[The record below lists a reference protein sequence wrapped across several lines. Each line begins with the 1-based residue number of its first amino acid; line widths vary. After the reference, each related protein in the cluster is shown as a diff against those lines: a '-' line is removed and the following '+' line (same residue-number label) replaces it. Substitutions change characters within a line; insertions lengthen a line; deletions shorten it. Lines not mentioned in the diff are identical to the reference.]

1 MSELTPGFIVAH
13 SHRLEDL
20 TDVAVQLSKNHPLA
34 PLQEETILVQSNG
47 IAQWLK
53 TELARA
59 TGIATM
65 LDISLPA
72 RFVWKAYRA
81 VLGKQIPKHS
91 PFDKDRLVWRLM
103 RLLPAL
109 MESNPAFAT
118 LRRYTEN
125 DEDQRKLY
133 QLSEKIADLLDQ
145 YQVYR
150 ADWLDEWTQ
159 GVELEGANQWQPE
172 LWRALVADIGAQ
184 DIWSNRA
191 ALHQHFIEQAKKLAK
206 RPSGLPPRVIVFG
219 ISSLPQQ
226 TLEVLNAIKGYTQ
239 VLLCVHN
246 PCQHFWAD
254 IVDGREMFRRDMQ
267 ARQARKTDN
276 EFSMDELHQHAQ
288 PLLAS
293 WGKQGRDYIRLLDL
307 FDETRQKEE
316 FFNDLRFDIFDETPA
331 QTLLQQLQS
340 DILNLR
346 PLAETHDQWQRQ
358 LAASDT
364 SIVLHNAHSPQRE
377 VEILHDQLLA
387 AFAADT
393 ELKPRD
399 IMVMVPDINAYAPY
413 IDAVFGRLETK
424 DKRFIPYTIADQ
436 GERHRK
442 PLLIALEMIMGAPES
457 RFASSDIFDLL
468 HVPALQKRFKIDP
481 ADVEQI
487 QQWAEQSGA
496 RWGLHGL
503 HRQSLGLDVAFD
515 ENSWHFALQRM
526 LYGYAAGELQGEPWQ
541 QIEPF
546 TPVSGIQA
554 RIAGA
559 LAELLEYLERY
570 WQLLA
575 ERRTVA
581 EWHPLLNQLL
591 DDFFVA
597 DTDNEQLLL
606 SKLRS
611 FLDSWLEASDE
622 AAFGLPVG
630 YNIIQELWLSSMDE
644 TGLNQRFMAGAV
656 NFATL
661 MPMRAIPFKKVCL
674 LGMNDA
680 DYPRTTTR
688 PDFDLMAQDYR
699 PGDRSRR
706 EDDRYLF
713 LEALL
718 SAREQF
724 YISWIG
730 QNSRDNSDIP
740 ASVLVGQLCDHLV
753 AGWATDDSDEA
764 RDNLLEQLTTKHF
777 LQPFSA
783 HYFATSDSSKDY
795 FTYAAEWQAIYSPGQ
810 QDAATAL
817 LPEFRQQAPFS
828 IRPWVDLLKE
838 PARVFMQQRLG
849 VYLPDYANVDLD
861 DELFVA
867 DNLNVW
873 QFKNEILTELVS
885 AYKKGQLSAH
895 GEDVEQHIAR
905 SFKRIQRR
913 GELPLSQA
921 AEQVK
926 IDISASSQDIFDTL
940 RGYLDSFAEAV
951 PDVAINVELNGMQLA
966 ENCSNL
972 YRLSGNEQV
981 SQLYMTASKV
991 VKRNSRRSIYTYRNL
1006 LEPWLRH
1013 LLLCQ
1018 HFQQPVQTVIVGEGG
1033 AVTLPPIDNE
1043 QASLW
1048 LQDLAVVM
1056 QRALR
1061 EPLPVALALGLPWLE
1076 MEDEKRSESA
1086 LHNIYEGSAFS
1097 PGQKEHLPYL
1107 ARFYGDVS
1115 SLLHSDDFAAL
1126 SAKLYQPLLDT
1137 LSKETS
1143 K

>member
-20 TDVAVQLSKNHPLA
+20 TDVAVQLSKSHPLA
-34 PLQEETILVQSNG
+34 PLQEESILVQSNG

-53 TELARA
+53 TELART

-72 RFVWKAYRA
+72 RFVWKTYRA
-81 VLGKQIPKHS
+81 VLGSQIPKHS

-109 MESNPAFAT
+109 MDSNPAFET

-125 DEDQRKLY
+125 DDDQRKLY

-150 ADWLDEWTQ
+150 ADWLDEWAQ
-159 GVELEGANQWQPE
+159 GAELEGANQWQPE

-191 ALHQHFIEQAKKLAK
+191 ALHQHFIEQAQRLQE
-206 RPSGLPPRVIVFG
+206 RPAGLPPRVIVFG

-267 ARQARKTDN
+267 ARQARKNDT

-316 FFNDLRFDIFDETPA
+316 FFNDLRFDIFDEKPA
-331 QTLLQQLQS
+331 QTLLQQLQN

-346 PLAETHDQWQRQ
+346 PLAETHECWGRQ
-358 LAASDT
+358 VAASDT
-364 SIVLHNAHSPQRE
+364 SIALHNAHSPQRE
-377 VEILHDQLLA
+377 VEVLHDQLLA

-413 IDAVFGRLETK
+413 IDAVFGRLDK
-424 DKRFIPYTIADQ
+424 NDKRFIPYTIADQ

-442 PLLIALEMIMGAPES
+442 PLLIALEMILGAPES

-468 HVPALQKRFKIDP
+468 HVPALQNRFKIDQ

-487 QQWAEQSGA
+487 KEWAEQSGA
-496 RWGLHGL
+496 RWGLHAI
-503 HRQSLGLDVAFD
+503 HRQSLGLDIAFN

-526 LYGYAAGELQGEPWQ
+526 LYGYASGELQGEPWQ

-559 LAELLEYLERY
+559 LAELLEHLERY

-581 EWHPLLNQLL
+581 EWHLLLNQLL
-591 DDFFVA
+591 DDFFIAEA
-597 DTDNEQLLL
+597 DDEQLLL
-606 SKLRS
+606 GKLRS
-611 FLDSWLEASDE
+611 FLDSWLDASDE
-622 AAFGLPVG
+622 ADFELPLG
-630 YNIIQELWLSSMDE
+630 YNIVQELWLSSMDE

-688 PDFDLMAQDYR
+688 PDFDLMAHDYR

-730 QNSRDNSDIP
+730 QSSRDNSDIP

-753 AGWATDDSDEA
+753 AGWAPDDSDEA
-764 RDNLLEQLTTKHF
+764 REHLLAQLTTKHF

-783 HYFATSDSSKDY
+783 PYFATSNSQERY
-795 FTYAAEWQAIYSPGQ
+795 FTFAAEWQAIYDTVDEGSKNW
-810 QDAATAL
+810 L
-817 LPEFRQQAPFS
+817 LPAFRQQAPFS

-838 PARVFMQQRLG
+838 PAKVFMQQRLG

-861 DELFVA
+861 DELFAA
-867 DNLNVW
+867 DNLNIW
-873 QFKNEILTELVS
+873 QFKDEILTQLVS
-885 AYKKGQLSAH
+885 AYKKGELSSH
-895 GEDVEQHIAR
+895 TEDIEHHIAQ

-926 IDISASSQDIFDTL
+926 TDISASSQDIFDNL
-940 RGYLDSFAEAV
+940 RGYLDSFSEFM
-951 PDVAINVELNGMQLA
+951 PDVAIDLKLDGIELT
-966 ENCSNL
+966 ENFTNL
-972 YRLSGNEQV
+972 YRDSAGEQV
-981 SQLYMTASKV
+981 TQLYMTASKI
-991 VKRNSRRSIYTYRNL
+991 VKRTSRRSTYTHRNL

-1018 HFQQPVQTVIVGEGG
+1018 QLKQPVQTVVVGEGG
-1033 AVTLPPIDNE
+1033 AVTLSAIENQ
-1043 QASLW
+1043 QAGTW
-1048 LQDLAVVM
+1048 LQDIASVM

-1061 EPLPVALALGLPWLE
+1061 EPLPVALSLGVPWLE
-1076 MEDEKRSESA
+1076 MEAEKRSEAA
-1086 LHNIYEGSAFS
+1086 LNNVYEGNAFS
-1097 PGQKEHLPYL
+1097 PGQKERLPYL

-1115 SLLHSDDFAAL
+1115 RLLQSGDFEAL
-1126 SAKLYQPLLDT
+1126 SMKLYQPLLDQ
-1137 LSKETS
+1137 LNKEVS
-1143 K
+1143 